1 MWKALSAFAG
11 LALLAGALS
20 LLPGISPQVE
30 ASTPPPV
37 LKSDRAGAAECS
49 RQAWPYYAGACLR
62 DPARNAGRARQIR
75 MVTTDRLPA
84 AFAPA
89 PREDQPLAWL
99 ASIPGYMPTR
109 IGAIYLASAQ

>member
-37 LKSDRAGAAECS
+37 VKSDRADPAECS
-49 RQAWPYYAGACLR
+49 RQAWPYYDSACLR
-62 DPARNAGRARQIR
+62 DPARNAGRAPRIR
-75 MVTTDRLPA
+75 IVTTDRLPGV
-84 AFAPA
+84 FAPA
-89 PREDQPLAWL
+89 PRNDQPLAWL
-99 ASIPGYMPTR
+99 ASIPGHMPAR
-109 IGAIYLASAQ
+109 IGTIYLASAQ